1 MVEKRCIE
9 PALTPNRVADPRFD
23 RESDRR
29 RRKTWM
35 LHWSVIEVHYCGPP
49 QGHHVTRK
57 SGTLNELMNLAV
69 ERAAVTSFSDKC
81 NNVSISVAYHTA
93 ILLEYPWCTRYSRVV
108 FSTRATLML
117 NTSRCRCSSHVVI
130 SASKNAQGFDR
141 EHVLSGRLI
150 CLVSHEDNL
159 RLQKR
164 RFERQGTC
172 QIPNCASVLVAD
184 GTIIATTAQAETLPQ
199 H

>member
-1 MVEKRCIE
+1 
-9 PALTPNRVADPRFD
+9 
-23 RESDRR
+23 
-29 RRKTWM
+29 M

-69 ERAAVTSFSDKC
+69 ERAAVTCFSDKC

-108 FSTRATLML
+108 FSTRIDAQYISLQML
-117 NTSRCRCSSHVVI
+117 ISCRDLRI
-130 SASKNAQGFDR
+130 KNAQGFDR

-159 RLQKR
+159 RLRER